1 MGGGVNIWNCEDK
14 NTELKCRKCQV
25 VARVTKIRSC
35 LNLVSVGHAFFF
47 LFLQEVDDRG
57 SLQFPAPCCSKQTL
71 TDLVIVL
78 PTFQSNS

>member
-1 MGGGVNIWNCEDK
+1 MSEMSSGCKSNK
-14 NTELKCRKCQV
+14 NPKLFKFSLSGSR
-25 VARVTKIRSC
+25 
-35 LNLVSVGHAFFF
+35 FFF
-47 LFLQEVDDRG
+47 LFFQEVDDRG